1 VTEDGAARREGRRA
15 EARRRAEELGERIAA
30 LAQRRVEL
38 DAQINE
44 MRGSGVEQLQVARA
58 NVDRARQAAVVA
70 AELAATALE
79 SSAAV
84 HDRAASLH
92 AQLAEGGQGDS
103 EEYLLRAAEH
113 RRAASDDREAAKDRR
128 AEANR
133 RRHPPT
139 PP

>member
-92 AQLAEGGQGDS
+92 EQLAEGGQGDS